1 MTGTLAPTFIWFREG
16 LEAYLIVQMA
26 WLMVTNYRQ
35 KITILGSTALALVC
49 AVILGYFAQQFIA
62 NDFEAVEGWT
72 ALAASGLLFWT
83 AWFCHGAVQH
93 AKTIQANLKSNGPI
107 LALAL
112 IVFLTVF
119 REGAEIVAFL
129 TALMYAGTS
138 VMSIGLGAVIG
149 LGALLIVGMLASKQ
163 IKKIPIAKLS
173 KASVILL
180 LLALGFLRFYGGFPP
195 NTKYSPAK
203 YEDGKLIPA
212 ENK

>member
-16 LEAYLIVQMA
+16 LEAYLIIQMA
-26 WLMVTNYRQ
+26 WLMVVNTRQ
-35 KITILGSTALALVC
+35 KLTILGSTALALVC
-49 AVILGYFAQQFIA
+49 ATILGYFAQQFII

-93 AKTIQANLKSNGPI
+93 TKTIQNNLRSNGPI

-129 TALMYAGTS
+129 TALIYAGTS
-138 VMSIGLGAVIG
+138 MVSIGLGAVIG
-149 LGALLIVGMLASKQ
+149 LGALFVVGMLASKQ
-163 IKKIPIAKLS
+163 IKKIPVAKIFKTSRWIFTAL
-173 KASVILL
+173 AVYFLYYGIHELL
-180 LLALGFLRFYGGFPP
+180 
-195 NTKYSPAK
+195 
-203 YEDGKLIPA
+203 E
-212 ENK
+212 

>member
-26 WLMVTNYRQ
+26 WLMVINTRQ
-35 KITILGSTALALVC
+35 KITILGSTAFALVC

-93 AKTIQANLKSNGPI
+93 TKTIQDNLKSNGPI

-138 VMSIGLGAVIG
+138 VMSIGIGAVIG
-149 LGALLIVGMLASKQ
+149 LGALFIVGVLANNQ
-163 IKKIPIAKLS
+163 IKKIPVAKIFRTSRWIFTVL
-173 KASVILL
+173 AVYFLYYGIHELL
-180 LLALGFLRFYGGFPP
+180 
-195 NTKYSPAK
+195 
-203 YEDGKLIPA
+203 E
-212 ENK
+212 

>member
-16 LEAYLIVQMA
+16 LEAYLIIQMA
-26 WLMVTNYRQ
+26 WLMVINTRQ
-35 KITILGSTALALVC
+35 KLTILGATAFALIC
-49 AVILGYFAQQFIA
+49 AMILGYFAQQFIA

-93 AKTIQANLKSNGPI
+93 TKTIQNNLRSNGPI
-107 LALAL
+107 FVLAL

-138 VMSIGLGAVIG
+138 VTSIWLGAVIG
-149 LGALLIVGMLASKQ
+149 LGALLIVGIVASKQ
-163 IKKIPIAKLS
+163 IKKIPIAKIFRTSRWVFTAL
-173 KASVILL
+173 AVYFLYYGIHELL
-180 LLALGFLRFYGGFPP
+180 
-195 NTKYSPAK
+195 
-203 YEDGKLIPA
+203 E
-212 ENK
+212 